1 MNRVKKL
8 LATFAFAL
16 SAAAAY
22 AGSGAGVTVL
32 LRDGG
37 KVSFAFAE
45 KPVMGLTSDGLKIS
59 AEGKDAVSYLFADVQ
74 RFYFEDD
81 IDSGISSVTGGDSSH
96 AVFSYADGS
105 LHVSGLPAATAVH
118 VYTADG
124 KTVVAGAAN
133 ADGKATINLSSQP
146 AGVYVVGVKGGAGFK
161 LQKK

>member
-1 MNRVKKL
+1 MITVKKM
-8 LATFAFAL
+8 LAAFAFAF

-59 AEGKDAVSYLFADVQ
+59 TEGKDAVSFLFADVQ

-81 IDSGISSVTGGDSSH
+81 IDSGISSVSAGEGSH
-96 AVFSYADGS
+96 AVFSYTDGS
-105 LHVSGLPAATAVH
+105 LLVSGLPAGTSVR

-124 KTVVAGAAN
+124 KAAASGVAN

>member
-1 MNRVKKL
+1 MIRVKKM
-8 LATFAFAL
+8 LAVFAFAL

-22 AGSGAGVTVL
+22 AGSESGVTVL

-37 KVSFAFAE
+37 KVSFAFTE

-81 IDSGISSVTGGDSSH
+81 IDSGISSVSGGESTH
-96 AVFSYADGS
+96 AVFSYADGR
-105 LHVSGLPAATAVH
+105 LHVSGLPAGTAVR

-124 KTVVAGAAN
+124 KTVLNGVSD
-133 ADGKATINLSSQP
+133 ADGKASISLSAQP
-146 AGVYVVGVKGGAGFK
+146 SGVYVVGVNGGAGFK